1 MKRQFE
7 EFELGDIIGTG
18 TVGSIYRATDLSQGE
33 VRESKYY
40 NMESRGSKYCLPL

>member
-18 TVGSIYRATDLSQGE
+18 TVGSIYRAKDLSQGE
-33 VRESKYY
+33 VRAVKVLQHGVSQL
-40 NMESRGSKYCLPL
+40 SLIHI